1 MAKAK
6 GLEGVGGMFAAH
18 EGAAAVERV
27 AKGKRRSKAPA
38 LKAAAP
44 AADGGPY
51 VVTTVRFQ
59 AEHLLALK
67 RAALERAGTGR
78 ADVSA
83 VLREVLAAWLAKGG
97 KA

>member
-6 GLEGVGGMFAAH
+6 GLEGVGGMFAPH

-27 AKGKRRSKAPA
+27 AKGKRKAKAPA
-38 LKAAAP
+38 ASKVAP
-44 AADGGPY
+44 VVAEGGPF
-51 VVTTVRFQ
+51 VVTTVRFR

-67 RAALERAGTGR
+67 RAALERAWTGR

-83 VLREVLAAWLAKGG
+83 GLRGVLDGWLQGRA
-97 KA
+97 